1 MEGTL
6 SGQPVDLVLYGGR
19 VALPGGVAE
28 TAIAVR
34 GERIVAIGEPDA
46 LPAAHEYI
54 DLTGKDVIPGA
65 IDAHSHVGFD
75 DWDSLSRC
83 SAHGGLTTIITFVG
97 DAKSDAS
104 VGETIREHRALVE
117 RDAVL
122 DVAFHS
128 FLYPRG
134 DDPMTVLAGL
144 AEGVAQGVRSYK
156 MFMAYPRDGIMCADN
171 FLFRAFREL
180 TALGALPMV
189 HAENGYLIDALEE
202 RLLAEG
208 KTGFEY
214 YHDSRPPE
222 AEAEAVE
229 RAAALAAV
237 AGSPLYVVHLSTG
250 QGLDAIRARQ
260 QTGQRVWTETCPQ
273 YLALCDDD
281 LLRRRAFAK
290 IAPPLRRPDNVA
302 AMWRG
307 LSEGW
312 IPVVA
317 SDHSPHDP
325 ALKALAT
332 ENVFRLPDGRS
343 VPFGMPGAETM
354 VPVLYSEGVVKR
366 GLPLSWLARVLSE
379 NPARLFGLYP
389 RKGRIAPGADADLT
403 VLDPARE
410 VTVSATNLHSRTG
423 YTIYEGKEIRG
434 WPWLS
439 LLRGKVLLQD
449 GALKQAA
456 GYGHYQAAG
465 AFTPPL
471 LGPALWAEGIPTAAP
486 EPVTVAA
493 D

>member
-1 MEGTL
+1 MVRATNGE
-6 SGQPVDLVLYGGR
+6 PVDLVLHGGR

-34 GERIVAIGEPDA
+34 GERIVAVGEPDA
-46 LPAAHEYI
+46 LPPAREYL
-54 DLTGKDVIPGA
+54 DLSGKDVIPGA
-65 IDAHSHVGFD
+65 IDAHSHLGFD

-83 SAHGGLTTIITFVG
+83 SAHGGLTTIISFVG
-97 DAKSDAS
+97 TPRDAGI
-104 VGETIREHRALVE
+104 GETVRENRAAVE

-122 DVAFHS
+122 DCAFHA
-128 FLYPRG
+128 FLFPRG
-134 DDPMTVLAGL
+134 DDPMTVLSGL
-144 AEGVAQGVRSYK
+144 PEGVEQGVRSYK
-156 MFMAYPRDGIMCADN
+156 MFMAYPRDGRMCGDD

-189 HAENGYLIDALEE
+189 HAENGHLIDALED
-202 RLLAEG
+202 RLIEEG

-222 AEAEAVE
+222 AEAEAIE

-250 QGLDAIRARQ
+250 LGLDAIRARQ
-260 QTGQRVWTETCPQ
+260 QAGQRVWTETCPQ
-273 YLALCDDD
+273 YLALSDDD

-343 VPFGMPGAETM
+343 VPFGMPGAETI

-366 GLPLSWLARVLSE
+366 GLPLSWLARVLGE

-403 VLDPARE
+403 VLDPSRT
-410 VTVSATNLHSRTG
+410 VTVSAADLHSRTG
-423 YTIYEGKEIRG
+423 YTVYEGKEVQG
-434 WPWLS
+434 WPSLT
-439 LLRGKVLLQD
+439 LLRGQVLLQD
-449 GALKQAA
+449 GLLRQAA
-456 GYGHYQAAG
+456 GYGRYQPAG
-465 AFTPPL
+465 AFAPPL
-471 LGPALWAEGIPTAAP
+471 LGPALWDEGVPAAAP
-486 EPVTVAA
+486 APSAVVA